1 MYSNKLIEA
10 HFWLATVGIVLYI
23 VAMWISGITQGLMW
37 RSFDAFGNLQY
48 SFVESVAQMMPFY
61 VMRAIGG
68 MLFLLGMLVM
78 SYNMFMTIR
87 LATREEAALEI
98 KLAAKLAR
106 AGA

>member
-1 MYSNKLIEA
+1 
-10 HFWLATVGIVLYI
+10 
-23 VAMWISGITQGLMW
+23 MW

-48 SFVESVAQMMPFY
+48 SFVESVAQMFPFY

-68 MLFLLGMLVM
+68 MLFLLGTIVM